1 MSVIEIKGVS
11 KYYGS
16 EKALDNVSLSID
28 RGEVVGLL
36 GPNGAGKS
44 TLMKLLTSYLP
55 PDEGSLKVIGNDV
68 QKASL
73 LTRQS
78 MGYLPENNPLYQDM
92 YVREYLDFV
101 YGMYFPKK
109 NATERVN
116 EMVQLTG
123 LAEVRKKKIRQ
134 LSKGYR
140 QRVGIAQALIHDPD
154 ILILDEPTTGLDP
167 NQLVGIRDLIS
178 SLGKTKTILLSTHI
192 MQEVEAVCSRV
203 VIINKGKIIADKDK
217 QDLTDAMNTQ
227 NEFKLELKESV
238 DVSLLQAI
246 PSVKSVELLNG
257 NVWLLVTEGGTDV
270 REKIFQYLVSKELN
284 ILSFSRAELNL
295 EQIFRKLTA
304 APLLIQ

>member
-11 KYYGS
+11 KFYGS
-16 EKALDNVSLSID
+16 EMALDRVSLSVD
-28 RGEVVGLL
+28 KGEVVGLL

-55 PDEGSLKVIGNDV
+55 PDAGSMMVKGKDV
-68 QKASL
+68 QKDPL
-73 LTRQS
+73 QTRQS
-78 MGYLPENNPLYQDM
+78 MGYLPENNPLYRDM

-101 YGMYFPKK
+101 YGMYFPQKK
-109 NATERVN
+109 ATERVS
-116 EMVQLTG
+116 EIVHLTG
-123 LAEVRKKKIRQ
+123 LTEVKNKKIRQ

-167 NQLVGIRDLIS
+167 NQLVGIRNLIS

-203 VIINKGKIIADKDK
+203 VILNKGKIIADKDR
-217 QDLTDAMNTQ
+217 QELTEAMHTQ
-227 NEFKLELKESV
+227 NEFKLELKEHV
-238 DVSLLQAI
+238 EMSLLQAI
-246 PSVKSVELLNG
+246 PSVKSVELLSG
-257 NVWLLVTEGGTDV
+257 NVWLLVTEEGSDV
-270 REKIFQYLVSKELN
+270 RERIFQYLVSKELN
-284 ILSFSRAELNL
+284 ILSFSRAEQNL

-304 APLLIQ
+304 TTT

>member
-11 KYYGS
+11 KFYGS

-28 RGEVVGLL
+28 KGEVVGLL

-55 PDEGSLKVIGNDV
+55 PDEGSLKVNGKDV
-68 QKASL
+68 QEASL
-73 LTRQS
+73 FTRKS

-101 YGMYFPKK
+101 YGMYFPKR

-116 EMVQLTG
+116 EIVRLTG
-123 LAEVRKKKIRQ
+123 LDEVRNKKIRQ

-178 SLGKTKTILLSTHI
+178 SLGKNKTILLSTHI

-203 VIINKGKIIADKDK
+203 VIIHKGKIIADKDK
-217 QDLTDAMNTQ
+217 QDLTEAMNTR
-227 NEFKLELKESV
+227 NEFKLELKENV

-246 PSVKSVELLNG
+246 PSVMSVELLSG
-257 NVWLLVTEGGTDV
+257 NVWLLVTEEGNDV
-270 REKIFQYLVSKELN
+270 REKIFQYLVSKDLN
-284 ILSFSRAELNL
+284 ILSFSRAEQNL
-295 EQIFRKLTA
+295 EQIFRKLTTA
-304 APLLIQ
+304 SSTFQ